1 MRLIK
6 KINRMNLKKVFII
19 PLFSLLL
26 SFSISCDRTK
36 KEQIPN
42 KKLKENEHVKNF
54 TLSNTLYLLA
64 PEFNGEKCE
73 SFGECDCCTS
83 NYLFLDNENFI
94 CVDYCLEANTYYSG
108 KYKIEKENVQ
118 LKFNSVMVQKEYN
131 WESET
136 DTINDQPKYFYKTE
150 KCKSFETIWTKFD
163 CKGRYYFK
171 NITTETNYASIDKTL
186 TAKNFVIKLKGE
198 GIWDK
203 LLN

>member
-1 MRLIK
+1 
-6 KINRMNLKKVFII
+6 MNLKKAFII

-26 SFSISCDRTK
+26 SFLISCNQPK

-42 KKLKENEHVKNF
+42 KKLKEKEHVENF
-54 TLSNTLYLLA
+54 RLSNTLYLLA
-64 PEFNGEKCE
+64 PEFNAEKCE

-83 NYLFLDNENFI
+83 NYLFLDNETFI
-94 CVDYCLEANTYYSG
+94 CVDYCLEADTYYSG
-108 KYKIEKENVQ
+108 KYKIENKNIQ
-118 LKFNSVMVQKEYN
+118 LKFNSTIVLKEYN

-136 DTINDQPKYFYKTE
+136 DTINNQPKYFYKTE

-163 CKGRYYFK
+163 CKGKFYFK
-171 NITTETNYASIDKTL
+171 NTNTETHYASIDNTL
-186 TAKNFVIKLKGE
+186 TAKDFLSKLKEE